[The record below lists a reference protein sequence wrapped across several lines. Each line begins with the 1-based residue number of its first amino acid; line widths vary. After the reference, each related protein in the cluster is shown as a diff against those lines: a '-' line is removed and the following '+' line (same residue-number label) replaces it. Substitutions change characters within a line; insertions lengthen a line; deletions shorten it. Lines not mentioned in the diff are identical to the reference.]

1 MSNHVIFEKIRR
13 LIKEKTPCPE
23 LIPLLKKHKCL
34 YLQTLAGDKEALVDI
49 QLAKAA
55 IAARFQTCAPVF
67 AKLRPI
73 PYAVMKG
80 AVLSQD
86 AYGAPFLRKSG
97 DIDLLTS
104 REQVDRIKG
113 VLLEQGFIQGRV
125 TEEGIIPFSRRELLF
140 QTAMSH
146 QTAPFVKKIS
156 NPLCPYVN
164 VDVNLDILWGE
175 SNQDTDMG
183 YVLAHTIE
191 TKIAGAAAKRLTPE
205 MSFLSLC
212 LHHYKDMNSLYLL
225 YEGGLGL
232 HLFCDIYFS
241 FRNLSLDVD
250 LLREQSEFL
259 SVAPYLY
266 YCLFY
271 TNEVFADPDLEALL
285 KSWEAYRDDRLLDS
299 FGLTDTERKKWPVPF
314 VERLFA
320 EDIRPLMDG
329 LLDDKDREKI
339 ALNER
344 LM

>member
-1 MSNHVIFEKIRR
+1 MNNHVIFEKIRR
-13 LIKEKTPCPE
+13 LIKERTPCPE
-23 LIPLLKKHKCL
+23 LIPLFKKHKCL
-34 YLQTLAGDKEALVDI
+34 YLQTLAGDKEALMDI
-49 QLAKAA
+49 QLTKAA
-55 IAARFQTCAPVF
+55 IAARFQTCEPVF
-67 AKLRPI
+67 AKLRQI
-73 PYAVMKG
+73 PYAVIKG

-104 REQVDRIKG
+104 REYVDMIKG
-113 VLLEQGFIQGRV
+113 VLLEHGFIQGRV
-125 TEEGIIPFSRRELLF
+125 TEEGLIPFSRKELLF

-146 QTAPFVKKIS
+146 QTAPFVKKIF

-175 SNQDTDMG
+175 SNQDTNMG

-191 TKIAGAAAKRLTPE
+191 TEIAGVSAKRLTPE

-232 HLFCDIYFS
+232 HLFCDLYFA
-241 FRNLSLDVD
+241 FQNLPLDAD
-250 LLREQSEFL
+250 LLREQSEVL

-271 TNEVFADPDLEALL
+271 TNEVFDDPNL
-285 KSWEAYRDDRLLDS
+285 KAFLKNWEGYRDDRLLDS
-299 FGLTDTERKKWPVPF
+299 FGLTDTERKTWPIPF
-314 VERLFA
+314 TERLFTD
-320 EDIRPLMDG
+320 DIRPLIDE